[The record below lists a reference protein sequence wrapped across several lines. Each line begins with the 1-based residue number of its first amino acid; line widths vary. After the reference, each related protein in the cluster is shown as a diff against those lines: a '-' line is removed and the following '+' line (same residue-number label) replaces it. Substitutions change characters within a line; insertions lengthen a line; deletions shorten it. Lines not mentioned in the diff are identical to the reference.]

1 MHDRMAHVGCHAC
14 DRAQD
19 AGVQNVLQASISPL
33 SWAQGGHKPGT
44 RLFRHCWPLAG
55 VDDPQSF
62 LSLIIGHKKPRGDGG
77 AAFITY

>member
-19 AGVQNVLQASISPL
+19 AGVQNVLQASISPV
-33 SWAQGGHKPGT
+33 SSAQGGHEPGT
-44 RLFRHCWPLAG
+44 RLFGDYLPSTRG
-55 VDDPQSF
+55 DDPQSF
-62 LSLIIGHKKPRGDGG
+62 LSLIFGHKKPRGDGG